1 VRAVFLAISIFV
13 SSLAARGAIT
23 GTVVDGDGRAI
34 ASAKVAAFALE
45 TSEEQRT
52 RWVSADPVR
61 KPLVTAVTGANGS
74 FAIDPKVAVAELRV
88 EVAGQ
93 PAIGVRAANGED
105 AGVLQ
110 VPPQA
115 LVRATV
121 TANGKPL
128 PETTVIIRSGGTE
141 SVATTDAH
149 GQYSLPDPKRIA
161 SRILVRHDG
170 YAPVER
176 EIDTI
181 TLRNPDVVIT
191 AGVALSGRV
200 VAADGDTPVAGAEI
214 QIDDLILAKSGADGT
229 FAIEHAPPGVRRIAA
244 RSGDRIS
251 ARLAGGAKQFLFRLG
266 PAANI
271 SGSLRDTKSGT
282 PIAGAQ
288 VTAAAPRYGG
298 ADPGAWAITDDK
310 GNFTIA
316 GLAGGEYELT
326 AVHPA
331 YATPRLVVNAPPGGN
346 ARKTLYAAALSRVS
360 GSVIDDGARAVAGV
374 SINARRVGGDML
386 SSPSSVPMPS
396 RAITAPNGRFI
407 LRTAEEG
414 NVQLDATKTGL
425 PAAHSGIIRVAP
437 GSRTADIV
445 ITLPRG
451 VALAGRVITR
461 DTKPVAGAAVT
472 AAEAGAGGVRDAE
485 GARTKADG
493 TFALRV
499 REGAYDVTVTAAGF
513 APRTLRSQASAS
525 APPLEVTLE
534 AGVEISGR
542 VTRDEAPVDG
552 VDIFIISG
560 GDAPSVQTS
569 ADGSFRINDLAPG
582 PVALAFKKPTELIQA
597 MRTVTA
603 PAADVN
609 VEVPAG
615 GRIAGRVIDK
625 STGQPVTSFDAGIT
639 RGSAAV
645 MRTPA
650 MRAFTSDDGTFG
662 IDGAPVGSHTLSV
675 TAPGYV
681 MARVPNI
688 NVESGKSVEG
698 VEVALEHGVRVSG
711 HVTGPDGGPAG
722 GVLVRIDPT
731 SSTRGVTTNDSFTLT
746 DPDGAYVLDNVD
758 AGPTTLAFSRSGLV
772 TVRRSVTLSG
782 ASAEVDAQLG
792 GGSSIAG
799 VVVLDGGA
807 PVAGGEVR
815 AFSAADLAGISSQTD
830 EGGTFV
836 MQGAPAG
843 HYEITASRAGFGS
856 ATLRDVEIPASGML
870 RLVIKRG
877 GIITGTITGLTPAE
891 LQTTSVQAWSA
902 DGATASASPDAS
914 GRYRIEGAAAGSV
927 RVGASVRPPSGN
939 VRNAVTKVVQL
950 DAGASVNVDFDFTVE
965 ITITGRIT
973 RNGRPLPGVQVS
985 FAPQSVAQ
993 RYAQTAAD
1001 GNGRYEISGI
1011 DNGSYA
1017 VTVHDAEQGPYST
1030 IYDVKGS
1037 ANFDIDLRGVRV
1049 TGRVS
1054 DATTD
1059 AAISNARVELLR
1071 TDAGASDMR
1080 STLSDAG
1087 GGFSFDQVAAG
1098 RFEARVQKA
1107 SYGTARVPVMVGQDG
1122 VPPLDVKLSP
1132 SQGVAIRVVDA
1143 RDARPLNGWYHA
1155 ESDSGESYDGA
1166 IAGTAE
1172 PAPIALA
1179 AGSYRITVGAV
1190 AYAPRSMTIVAPGE
1204 QTVALTPGG
1213 TIVVSSSSESAAA
1226 LRIIDAAG
1234 QPVHFGPGP
1243 AAGMIRLDPA
1253 PGQTRIANVA
1263 AGTYTL
1269 QIVDGGKVLRSALV
1283 TVREAE
1289 TVSTKL

>member
-1 VRAVFLAISIFV
+1 VFLAISILFA
-13 SSLAARGAIT
+13 SFAARGAIT
-23 GTVVDGDGRAI
+23 GTVVDGNGRAI

-45 TSEEQRT
+45 TSEEQCA
-52 RWVSADPVR
+52 RWISADPAR
-61 KPLVTAVTGANGS
+61 KPLVTAVTDANGIFS
-74 FAIDPKVAVAELRV
+74 IDPKAAVVDLRV
-88 EVAGQ
+88 EVSGQ
-93 PAIGVRAANGED
+93 PAIGIRAANGED

-110 VPPQA
+110 VPSQS

-121 TANGKPL
+121 TASGQPL
-128 PETTVIIRSGGTE
+128 ADATVIIRSNNTE
-141 SVATTDAH
+141 SLATTDAH

-176 EIDTI
+176 EIDTV
-181 TLRNPDVVIT
+181 TSRTADVAMT
-191 AGVALSGRV
+191 AGVALTGRV
-200 VAADGDTPVAGAEI
+200 VAADGETPVAGAAIE
-214 QIDDLILAKSGADGT
+214 IDDLILAKTGADGT
-229 FAIEHAPPGVRRIAA
+229 FAIEHAPAGSRRIAA
-244 RSGDRIS
+244 RAGDRIS
-251 ARLAGGAKQFLFRLG
+251 ARLAGGTKQFLFRLG
-266 PAANI
+266 AAASI
-271 SGSLRDTKSGT
+271 SGSLRDIKSGT
-282 PIAGAQ
+282 AIAGAQ
-288 VTAAAPRYGG
+288 VTAGAPRYGG
-298 ADPGAWAITDDK
+298 IDPGASAITDDK

-326 AVHPA
+326 AVHPS
-331 YATPRLVVNAPPGGN
+331 YATPRLVVNAPPGAT

-386 SSPSSVPMPS
+386 ATPSSVRMPS
-396 RAITAPNGRFI
+396 HAITAPNGRFI

-414 NVQLDATKTGL
+414 NVQLDATKPGL
-425 PAAHSGIIRVAP
+425 PAARSGIIRVAP

-461 DTKPVAGAAVT
+461 DAKPVAGAAVT
-472 AAEAGAGGVRDAE
+472 ANEPGAGGAGGAE
-485 GARTKADG
+485 GVRTKGDG

-499 REGAYDVTVTAAGF
+499 REGAHDVTVTAAGF
-513 APRTLRSQASAS
+513 APRTLRAQASAS
-525 APPLEVTLE
+525 APPLEVTLDP
-534 AGVEISGR
+534 GVEISGR
-542 VTRDEAPVDG
+542 VTRGEAPVDG

-560 GDAPSVQTS
+560 GDAPPVQTS
-569 ADGSFRINDLAPG
+569 ADGRFRITDLAPG
-582 PVALAFKKPTELIQA
+582 QVALAFKKPTELIQTT
-597 MRTVTA
+597 RTVTA

-625 STGQPVTSFDAGIT
+625 ATSQPVTSFDAGIT
-639 RGSAAV
+639 RGNAAV

-650 MRAFTSDDGTFG
+650 MRAFTSDDGTFA

-688 NVESGKSVEG
+688 NVESGKG
-698 VEVALEHGVRVSG
+698 VDGIEVALEHGVRVNG

-722 GVLVRIDPT
+722 GVLVRVDPT
-731 SSTRGVTTNDSFTLT
+731 ASTRGATTNDSFTLT
-746 DPDGAYVLDNVD
+746 DPDGAYLLDNVD

-772 TVRRSVTLSG
+772 TVRKSVTLSG
-782 ASAEVDAQLG
+782 SSSEVDAQLG
-792 GGSSIAG
+792 AGSSIAG

-807 PVAGGEVR
+807 PVAGADVR
-815 AFSAADLAGISSQTD
+815 AFSAADVAGMSSQTD
-830 EGGTFV
+830 DGGTFV

-843 HYEITASRAGFGS
+843 HYEITATRAGFGS
-856 ATLRDVEIPASGML
+856 ATLHDAEIPAPGML

-877 GIITGTITGLTPAE
+877 GVITGTITGLTPAE
-891 LQTTSVQAWSA
+891 LQSASVQAWSS
-902 DGATASASPDAS
+902 DGATASASPDES
-914 GRYRIEGAAAGSV
+914 GRYRIEGASAGSV
-927 RVGASVRPPSGN
+927 RVGASVRPLPGSA
-939 VRNAVTKVVQL
+939 RNAVTKVVQL
-950 DAGASVNVDFDFTVE
+950 DAGATVNVDFDFTAE
-965 ITITGRIT
+965 ITISGRIT
-973 RNGRPLPGVQVS
+973 RNGRPLPGVEVS

-993 RYAQTAAD
+993 RYARTAAD
-1001 GNGRYEISGI
+1001 SNGRYEISGI

-1030 IYDVKGS
+1030 MYDVKGS
-1037 ANFDIDLRGVRV
+1037 ANFDIDLRGVRIA
-1049 TGRVS
+1049 GRVS
-1054 DATTD
+1054 DAMTD
-1059 AAISNARVELLR
+1059 AAIANARVDLLR
-1071 TDAGASDMR
+1071 TDAGADVR

-1087 GGFSFDQVAAG
+1087 GAFSFDQVAAG

-1107 SYGTARVPVMVGQDG
+1107 SYGAASVPVTVGQDG
-1122 VPPLDVKLSP
+1122 APPLDVKLSP
-1132 SQGVAIRVVDA
+1132 SQGVTIRVVDGRNA
-1143 RDARPLNGWYHA
+1143 QPLNGWYHA
-1155 ESDSGESYDGA
+1155 ESGSGESYDGA
-1166 IAGTAE
+1166 ITGTAE

-1179 AGSYRITVGAV
+1179 AGSYRITVGAA
-1190 AYAPRSMTIVAPGE
+1190 AYAPRTMTIVAPGE

-1213 TIVVSSSSESAAA
+1213 TIVVTSSSELAAA

-1234 QPVHFGPGP
+1234 QPVYFGPGP
-1243 AAGMIRLDPA
+1243 AAGMVRLDPA

-1269 QIVDGGKVLRSALV
+1269 QVVDGGNVLRSTLV

-1289 TVSTKL
+1289 TVSAKL